1 MLKLC
6 PECCLQVSDKAA
18 ACPHCGYPFKSK
30 SSLPPK
36 KKKHMRLPNG
46 FGQISEVRG
55 RNLRKPFRAMVTAGR
70 TDEGKPIV
78 CPLRPVAYFETY
90 NEAYEALMKYNA
102 HPFDLG
108 NKTTMQD
115 LFDMWLTTKEKKVD
129 SSTLSRYKRAWA
141 YSSSIHNMLVRDV
154 HISHLQNCIENGT
167 IVYAGETRHAQN
179 NNKDSMKNLYNL
191 LFDYAVSRELVDKNY
206 ARMFT
211 IDSGYVRKPNS
222 HIPYTEAELDLLWA
236 NIDKHPIIDMILIQ
250 CYSGW
255 RPGEL
260 CDLKMKDVD
269 MDVGTFTGGLKT
281 KAGINRT
288 VPIHPRIY
296 NLVKARYEKALEA
309 GSPYLFFTIRQ
320 RGFHHQNTVK
330 GEVTQMR
337 YASFSVQLVN
347 EVVPLLSLNPE
358 HKGHDGRITF
368 VTMAKKYNMDEYA
381 IKRLVGHHIKDLT
394 ERVYTQRSID
404 WLKNEIEKIP

>member
-1 MLKLC
+1 ML
-6 PECCLQVSDKAA
+6 
-18 ACPHCGYPFKSK
+18 
-30 SSLPPK
+30 
-36 KKKHMRLPNG
+36 
-46 FGQISEVRG
+46 
-55 RNLRKPFRAMVTAGR
+55 T
-70 TDEGKPIV
+70 PIF
-78 CPLRPVAYFETY
+78 C
-90 NEAYEALMKYNA
+90 K
-102 HPFDLG
+102 
-108 NKTTMQD
+108 
-115 LFDMWLTTKEKKVD
+115 
-129 SSTLSRYKRAWA
+129 
-141 YSSSIHNMLVRDV
+141 
-154 HISHLQNCIENGT
+154 
-167 IVYAGETRHAQN
+167 
-179 NNKDSMKNLYNL
+179 
-191 LFDYAVSRELVDKNY
+191 
-206 ARMFT
+206 RMFT

-269 MDVGTFTGGLKT
+269 MNVGTFTGGLKT

-330 GEVTQMR
+330 GEVAKMR

-358 HKGHDGRITF
+358 HKGHDGRVTF
-368 VTMAKKYNMDEYA
+368 ITMAKKYNMDEFA
-381 IKRLVGHHIKDLT
+381 IKRLVGHHISDLT

>member
-1 MLKLC
+1 M
-6 PECCLQVSDKAA
+6 
-18 ACPHCGYPFKSK
+18 H
-30 SSLPPK
+30 
-36 KKKHMRLPNG
+36 
-46 FGQISEVRG
+46 
-55 RNLRKPFRAMVTAGR
+55 
-70 TDEGKPIV
+70 
-78 CPLRPVAYFETY
+78 
-90 NEAYEALMKYNA
+90 
-102 HPFDLG
+102 
-108 NKTTMQD
+108 
-115 LFDMWLTTKEKKVD
+115 
-129 SSTLSRYKRAWA
+129 
-141 YSSSIHNMLVRDV
+141 
-154 HISHLQNCIENGT
+154 
-167 IVYAGETRHAQN
+167 
-179 NNKDSMKNLYNL
+179 NL

-320 RGFHHQNTVK
+320 RGFHHQNTIK

-337 YASFSVQLVN
+337 YASFSV
-347 EVVPLLSLNPE
+347 
-358 HKGHDGRITF
+358 
-368 VTMAKKYNMDEYA
+368 
-381 IKRLVGHHIKDLT
+381 
-394 ERVYTQRSID
+394 
-404 WLKNEIEKIP
+404 

>member
-1 MLKLC
+1 
-6 PECCLQVSDKAA
+6 
-18 ACPHCGYPFKSK
+18 
-30 SSLPPK
+30 
-36 KKKHMRLPNG
+36 
-46 FGQISEVRG
+46 
-55 RNLRKPFRAMVTAGR
+55 
-70 TDEGKPIV
+70 
-78 CPLRPVAYFETY
+78 
-90 NEAYEALMKYNA
+90 
-102 HPFDLG
+102 
-108 NKTTMQD
+108 
-115 LFDMWLTTKEKKVD
+115 
-129 SSTLSRYKRAWA
+129 
-141 YSSSIHNMLVRDV
+141 MLVRDV

-269 MDVGTFTGGLKT
+269 MNVGTFTGGLKT

-320 RGFHHQNTVK
+320 RGLHHQNTVK
-330 GEVTQMR
+330 GEVAKMR

-358 HKGHDGRITF
+358 HKGHDGRVTF
-368 VTMAKKYNMDEYA
+368 ITMAKKYNMDEFA
-381 IKRLVGHHIKDLT
+381 IKRLVGHYISDLT

>member
-1 MLKLC
+1 
-6 PECCLQVSDKAA
+6 
-18 ACPHCGYPFKSK
+18 
-30 SSLPPK
+30 
-36 KKKHMRLPNG
+36 MRLPNG

-102 HPFDLG
+102 HPFDL
-108 NKTTMQD
+108 
-115 LFDMWLTTKEKKVD
+115 
-129 SSTLSRYKRAWA
+129 
-141 YSSSIHNMLVRDV
+141 
-154 HISHLQNCIENGT
+154 
-167 IVYAGETRHAQN
+167 
-179 NNKDSMKNLYNL
+179 
-191 LFDYAVSRELVDKNY
+191 
-206 ARMFT
+206 
-211 IDSGYVRKPNS
+211 
-222 HIPYTEAELDLLWA
+222 
-236 NIDKHPIIDMILIQ
+236 IDKHPIIDMILIQ

>member
-1 MLKLC
+1 
-6 PECCLQVSDKAA
+6 
-18 ACPHCGYPFKSK
+18 
-30 SSLPPK
+30 
-36 KKKHMRLPNG
+36 
-46 FGQISEVRG
+46 
-55 RNLRKPFRAMVTAGR
+55 
-70 TDEGKPIV
+70 
-78 CPLRPVAYFETY
+78 
-90 NEAYEALMKYNA
+90 
-102 HPFDLG
+102 
-108 NKTTMQD
+108 
-115 LFDMWLTTKEKKVD
+115 
-129 SSTLSRYKRAWA
+129 
-141 YSSSIHNMLVRDV
+141 MLVRDV

-269 MDVGTFTGGLKT
+269 MDVGTFTGGLKQSGD
-281 KAGINRT
+281 KPNSADSS
-288 VPIHPRIY
+288 P
-296 NLVKARYEKALEA
+296 NLQSGKSPLRKSARSRFAL
-309 GSPYLFFTIRQ
+309 FI
-320 RGFHHQNTVK
+320 FHDPPAWFPSSEHRK

-347 EVVPLLSLNPE
+347 EVVPLLSLNSE

-368 VTMAKKYNMDEYA
+368 CYNGQ
-381 IKRLVGHHIKDLT
+381 KV
-394 ERVYTQRSID
+394 
-404 WLKNEIEKIP
+404 

>member
-1 MLKLC
+1 MVL
-6 PECCLQVSDKAA
+6 DDAA
-18 ACPHCGYPFKSK
+18 IISFLVIENADEAI
-30 SSLPPK
+30 
-36 KKKHMRLPNG
+36 RLGHFLNG
-46 FGQISEVRG
+46 FTQIPQTVIGIFRRG
-55 RNLRKPFRAMVTAGR
+55 
-70 TDEGKPIV
+70 
-78 CPLRPVAYFETY
+78 
-90 NEAYEALMKYNA
+90 ALKVSRD
-102 HPFDLG
+102 DLQFFAENSLG
-108 NKTTMQD
+108 DFMHLVHSRMD
-115 LFDMWLTTKEKKVD
+115 LFCSASAHRT
-129 SSTLSRYKRAWA
+129 A
-141 YSSSIHNMLVRDV
+141 
-154 HISHLQNCIENGT
+154 
-167 IVYAGETRHAQN
+167 
-179 NNKDSMKNLYNL
+179 
-191 LFDYAVSRELVDKNY
+191 DKQ
-206 ARMFT
+206 FF
-211 IDSGYVRKPNS
+211 
-222 HIPYTEAELDLLWA
+222 HTEAELDLLWA

-347 EVVPLLSLNPE
+347 EVVPLLSLNSE